1 LFYNPGIGFKKTV
14 KEGYNAIADRDL
26 AERKRDSENV
36 YLLDELIERLPVN
49 AEVLDAG
56 CGAGIPLSQMLSEHF
71 QVTGVDFSEAQIALA
86 KRQVSK
92 TRHGNTVFHQADR

>member
-1 LFYNPGIGFKKTV
+1 MFYNPGIGFKKTV

-56 CGAGIPLSQMLSEHF
+56 CGAGTPLSQMLSEHF
-71 QVTGVDFSEAQIALA
+71 QVIGVDFSEAQIALA

-92 TRHGNTVFHQADR
+92 IRHGNTVFHQADR